1 MKKYFIICF
10 LASLISC
17 TKSIEEKDFITFFEK
32 SNYLETP
39 RYKET
44 VEYCKKLAT
53 ASSLINFTTI
63 GKSARGLDIPMLI
76 VDKEGEKNVQKIRN
90 RGNIIVLIQ
99 ACIHPG
105 EPDGKDAG
113 LMLLRD
119 IGVLKKYPELL
130 EKVSVLFLPVF
141 SPDGHERFGLYNRI
155 NQNGPKEM
163 GWRTNAQN
171 LNLNRDFVKAD
182 APEMRCWLKLFNE
195 WLPEFT
201 FDCHTTDGADY
212 VYPLTYGMEIYG
224 NTEENLTAWM
234 KEKYLDIVKEK
245 MEKKDMP
252 MFPYIAFRQWFDPRS
267 GLNSWTS
274 AAMLCQGYASS
285 RNRASLLIETHM
297 LKDYKT
303 RVFATYELL
312 KESLTLMNMES
323 ENLKNIIT
331 KVDEETGNGKLL
343 KKEFPIAF
351 ETAKDCVMVT
361 LKGKE
366 YTVEKSD
373 LSGGDWIKYTG
384 KDKDWEIP
392 FFNKQIPSITTQLPQ
407 AYIVPPECEEIIKR
421 LDWHNINFTTIQQ
434 EIEVEIETY
443 KFDKVKFSASPFEGR
458 QRIQNFDMIVIKEK
472 RIYPVGSVI
481 IPLKQK
487 SARLIAYMFEPRC
500 RDSFL
505 QWGFFNAIFE
515 QKEYGETYVMEK
527 VAREMIQKNP
537 KLLEELE
544 AKKKTDE
551 SFAKN
556 HWEILNWFYKQSDWK
571 DQQMN
576 VYPVGR
582 IMYQIEAIQF

>member
-1 MKKYFIICF
+1 MKKYFVAI
-10 LASLISC
+10 LLLGLISC
-17 TKSIEEKDFITFFEK
+17 NKKINEKDFLTFFEK

-44 VEYCKKLAT
+44 VDYCKKLT
-53 ASSLINFTTI
+53 DASPIINFTTI

-76 VDKEGEKNVQKIRN
+76 IDKKGEKKVQNIRK

-113 LMLLRD
+113 MMLLRD
-119 IGVLKKYPELL
+119 IAVLNKFPELL
-130 EKVSVLFLPVF
+130 EKVSILFIPIF
-141 SPDGHERFGLYNRI
+141 SPDGHERFGPYNRI

-182 APEMRCWLKLFNE
+182 APEMRSWLKMFNE

-201 FDCHTTDGADY
+201 LDCHTTDGADY

-234 KEKYLDIVKEK
+234 KDKYLMYVKEK
-245 MEKKDMP
+245 MEKKNMP

-312 KESLTLMNMES
+312 KESLVLMNMES
-323 ENLKNIIT
+323 ENLKNIIA
-331 KVDEETGNGKLL
+331 KVDEETEKGELL
-343 KKEFPIAF
+343 KKEFPVAF
-351 ETAKDCVMVT
+351 ETAKDSIIVT

-384 KDKDWEIP
+384 KEKDWEIP
-392 FFNKQIPSITTQLPQ
+392 FFNKQIPLFTTKLPQ
-407 AYIVPPECEEIIKR
+407 AYIVPPEYDEIIKCLHLHDIKFST
-421 LDWHNINFTTIQQ
+421 LDHETD
-434 EIEVEIETY
+434 IEVESY
-443 KFDKVKFSASPFEGR
+443 KFDNVKFNASPFEGR
-458 QRIQNFDMIVIKEK
+458 QRLQNFDMSAIKEK
-472 RIYPVGSVI
+472 RKYPAGSVI

-487 SARLIAYMFEPRC
+487 NARLIAYMFEPRC

-505 QWGFFNAIFE
+505 QWGFFNAVFE

-527 VAREMIQKNP
+527 VAREMVQKNP
-537 KLLEELE
+537 KLLDELE
-544 AKKKTDE
+544 AKKKTDDN
-551 SFAKN
+551 FAKN

-571 DQQMN
+571 DVKMN
-576 VYPVGR
+576 VYPIGR
-582 IMYQIEAIQF
+582 IMNQY